1 MSIFAKMKLAYYIK
15 KVRLLQDPETER
27 WIGRFT
33 AAGCEMYAV
42 GTKDDLLPNTDALL
56 AIGGDGTFLSAA
68 AIVAE
73 TGVPIIGVNHGRLG
87 FLSENKPDEVLE
99 PLLAGEYV
107 VEEREMLMTSLPGAD
122 PLDFPYALNEVSV
135 HRIGSG
141 MMGVDVELDCETLP
155 TYWADGLLVATSSGS
170 TAYNLSVGGPI
181 CTPDLRAHII
191 APIAP
196 HNLNVRPLIVPAS
209 VDVRLALADC
219 DGGRALLTLDNR
231 SYVVR
236 EGTLVDIQTAPFS
249 LRRIRFNKT
258 NFIDALRSKLFWGED
273 ARNQR

>member
-1 MSIFAKMKLAYYIK
+1 MKLAYYIK
-15 KVRLLQDPETER
+15 KARLQHDPELAR
-27 WIGRFT
+27 WLDGFVQ
-33 AAGCEMYAV
+33 AGCDMYEV
-42 GTKDDLLPNTDALL
+42 TGRDELQPGTDVLF

-68 AIVAE
+68 AIVA
-73 TGVPIIGVNHGRLG
+73 GSGIPILGINHGRLG
-87 FLSENKPDEVLE
+87 FLSENKPEDVLA

-107 VEEREMLMTSLPGAD
+107 VEDREMLKVSVPGAAVID
-122 PLDFPYALNEVSV
+122 CPFALNEIAV

-141 MMGVDVELDCETLP
+141 MLGVDVTLNSEVLP

-209 VDVRLALADC
+209 AEIILSLSDC
-219 DGGRALLTLDNR
+219 DGGKALLTLDNR
-231 SYVVR
+231 TYVVP
-236 EGTLVDIQTAPFS
+236 EGTVVEVSTAPFS
-249 LRRIRFNKT
+249 LRRIRFKKS

-273 ARNQR
+273 VRNSR